1 MKKLL
6 FAISAMAIMLSSC
19 SEEPTTNTTIT
30 GRFVGS
36 GVDSIFLER
45 ITDKFDK
52 AEKMGAVALQDDG
65 SFSFDLTIA
74 EEESPRFY
82 RLAFSDESRPVTLVV
97 APGDQI
103 KLESAGNIFLNYSV
117 EGSEESALIAQ
128 FSHDYFASVD
138 ELANIAENQLPA
150 TGNSRQLELRAY
162 ELAREAMLKQ
172 MRFVGSHQDCIAS
185 IYALHHRVAEQY
197 IPQLEGQGINIV
209 HYNSVLE
216 GVKGKYPTS
225 PYVDI
230 LERKVKES
238 EAFARVLEGVQ
249 EVSYPDLELM
259 DICGTK
265 HKLSDL
271 EGKVVLLYFWSVHN
285 AKCNNLNADL
295 KALYN
300 EYHDKG
306 FEIYHV
312 SVDADKD
319 SWVLAINAQNLP
331 WSSLYTGG
339 DVRVVELYNV
349 EKIPT
354 TYIINREG
362 DITAVE
368 ENIENIKR
376 EVKRLI

>member
-1 MKKLL
+1 ML
-6 FAISAMAIMLSSC
+6 FAISAMAIIFSSC
-19 SEEPTTNTTIT
+19 SEEPTTNTSIS

-36 GVDSIFLER
+36 GVDSIYLER

-52 AEKMGAVALQDDG
+52 AEQIDAVALQDDG
-65 SFSFDLTIA
+65 SFNFDLTIA
-74 EEESPRFY
+74 EGESPRFY
-82 RLAFSDESRPVTLVV
+82 RLAFSDDSRPVTLVV

-103 KLESAGNIFLNYSV
+103 KMESAGNIFLNYSV
-117 EGSEESALIAQ
+117 EGSEESALIAE

-138 ELANIAENQLPA
+138 ELANIAENQLP
-150 TGNSRQLELRAY
+150 TSGSGRQLERRAY
-162 ELAREAMLKQ
+162 DLAREAMLKQ

-185 IYALHHRVAEQY
+185 IYALHHKVAEQY
-197 IPQLEGQGINIV
+197 IPQLEGQGVNIV

-216 GVKGKYPTS
+216 GVKAKYPTS
-225 PYVDI
+225 PYVAL
-230 LERKVKES
+230 LERKIEES
-238 EAFARVLEGVQ
+238 EAFARVLDSVH

-271 EGKVVLLYFWSVHN
+271 EGKVVLVYFWSALN
-285 AKCNNLNADL
+285 AKSNNLNADL
-295 KALYN
+295 KELYK

-306 FEIYHV
+306 FEVYHV

-339 DVRVVELYNV
+339 DARVIELYNV

-362 DITAVE
+362 DISPVQE
-368 ENIENIKR
+368 DIESIKR

>member
-19 SEEPTTNTTIT
+19 SEEPTTNTTIS

-65 SFSFDLTIA
+65 SFSFDLTIS

-230 LERKVKES
+230 LERKVEES

-368 ENIENIKR
+368 EDIENIKR

>member
-6 FAISAMAIMLSSC
+6 FAISAMAIILSSC
-19 SEEPTTNTTIT
+19 SEEPTANTTIS

-36 GVDSIFLER
+36 GVDSIYLER

-52 AEKMGAVALQDDG
+52 AEQIEAVALQDDG
-65 SFSFDLTIA
+65 AFNFALTIA
-74 EEESPRFY
+74 EDESPRFY
-82 RLAFSDESRPVTLVV
+82 RLAFSNESRPVTLVV

-117 EGSEESALIAQ
+117 EGSEESALVAQ

-138 ELANIAENQLPA
+138 ELANIAENQLP
-150 TGNSRQLELRAY
+150 TIGNNRQLELRAY

-185 IYALHHRVAEQY
+185 IYALHHKVAEQY

-216 GVKGKYPTS
+216 GIKAKYPTS
-225 PYVDI
+225 PYI
-230 LERKVKES
+230 ALLERKVGES
-238 EAFARVLEGVQ
+238 EAFARVLEGVH

-259 DICGTK
+259 DIRGTK
-265 HKLSDL
+265 HKLSEL
-271 EGKVVLLYFWSVHN
+271 EGKVVLVYFWSALN
-285 AKCNNLNADL
+285 AMSNNLNADL

-312 SVDADKD
+312 SVDTDKD

-331 WSSLYTGG
+331 WPSLYTGG
-339 DVRVVELYNV
+339 DARVVELYNV

-354 TYIINREG
+354 TYIINRDG
-362 DITAVE
+362 DISSVKE
-368 ENIENIKR
+368 DIESIKR

>member
-19 SEEPTTNTTIT
+19 SEEPTTNTTIS

-150 TGNSRQLELRAY
+150 TGNNRQLELRAY

-230 LERKVKES
+230 LERKVEES

-339 DVRVVELYNV
+339 DVRIVELYNV

-354 TYIINREG
+354 TYVINREG
-362 DITAVE
+362 DITAVKE
-368 ENIENIKR
+368 DIENIKR

>member
-97 APGDQI
+97 ALGDQI

-230 LERKVKES
+230 LKRKVEES

-362 DITAVE
+362 DITSVKE
-368 ENIENIKR
+368 DIENIKR

>member
-52 AEKMGAVALQDDG
+52 AEQMGAVALQDDG

-117 EGSEESALIAQ
+117 EGSEDSALVAQ

-150 TGNSRQLELRAY
+150 TGNNRQLELRAY

-230 LERKVKES
+230 LERKVEES

-300 EYHDKG
+300 ECHDKG

-339 DVRVVELYNV
+339 DVRIVELYNV

-354 TYIINREG
+354 TYVINREG
-362 DITAVE
+362 DITAVKE
-368 ENIENIKR
+368 DIENIKR

>member
-19 SEEPTTNTTIT
+19 SEEPTTNTSIS

-368 ENIENIKR
+368 EDIENIKR

>member
-19 SEEPTTNTTIT
+19 SEEPTTNTTIS

-52 AEKMGAVALQDDG
+52 AEQMGAVALQDDG

-150 TGNSRQLELRAY
+150 TGNNRQLELRAY

-230 LERKVKES
+230 LERKIEES

-271 EGKVVLLYFWSVHN
+271 EGKVVLLYVWSVHN

-368 ENIENIKR
+368 EDIENIKR

>member
-19 SEEPTTNTTIT
+19 SEEPTTNTTIS

-209 HYNSVLE
+209 HYSSVLE

-230 LERKVKES
+230 LERKVEES

>member
-82 RLAFSDESRPVTLVV
+82 RLAFSDDSRPVTLVV

-230 LERKVKES
+230 LERKVEES

>member
-6 FAISAMAIMLSSC
+6 FAISAMAIILSSC
-19 SEEPTTNTTIT
+19 SEEPTANTTIS

-36 GVDSIFLER
+36 GVDSIYLER

-52 AEKMGAVALQDDG
+52 AEQIEAVALQDDG
-65 SFSFDLTIA
+65 AFNFALTIA
-74 EEESPRFY
+74 EDESPRFY
-82 RLAFSDESRPVTLVV
+82 RLAFSNESRPVTLVV

-103 KLESAGNIFLNYSV
+103 ELESAGNIFLNYSV
-117 EGSEESALIAQ
+117 EGSEESALVAQ

-138 ELANIAENQLPA
+138 ELANIAENQLP
-150 TGNSRQLELRAY
+150 TIGNNRQLELRAY
-162 ELAREAMLKQ
+162 DLAREAMLKQ

-185 IYALHHRVAEQY
+185 IYALHHKVAEQY

-216 GVKGKYPTS
+216 GIRAKYPTS
-225 PYVDI
+225 PDI
-230 LERKVKES
+230 ALLERKVGES
-238 EAFARVLEGVQ
+238 EAFARVLEGVH

-259 DICGTK
+259 DIRGTK
-265 HKLSDL
+265 HKLSEL
-271 EGKVVLLYFWSVHN
+271 EGKVVLVYFWSALN
-285 AKCNNLNADL
+285 AMSNNLNADL

-312 SVDADKD
+312 SVDTDKD

-331 WSSLYTGG
+331 WPSLYTGG
-339 DVRVVELYNV
+339 DARVVELYNV

-354 TYIINREG
+354 TYIINRDGGISSVKE
-362 DITAVE
+362 DIE
-368 ENIENIKR
+368 SIKR